1 MAIRLSNGAVAS
13 PLLLVIHLVGDG
25 VSTEVV
31 VDLVDPPVNL
41 DLKGN
46 PPSSVLNP
54 VDDSGFFAGTVTGT
68 MQGTKLHLILSEPI
82 QAGEIIPIFPLL
94 FFDAAG

>member
-1 MAIRLSNGAVAS
+1 MAIRLSSGMVAG
-13 PLLLVIHLVGDG
+13 PLVIHLVGDG

-31 VDLVDPPVNL
+31 VNLADPPINL
-41 DLKGN
+41 DLKDN

-54 VDDSGFFAGTVTGT
+54 VDDSGFFVGTVTGT
-68 MQGTKLHLILSEPI
+68 VQGTKLHLTLSEPI
-82 QAGEIIPIFPLL
+82 PADAIIPVFPFL